1 MVAAGENDAGL
12 KKLEYLSLV
21 SKVCSELETHLGFGD
36 KILAEFITELGRS
49 CDTVDE
55 FDAKLK
61 ENGAEMPDYFVRTLL
76 TIIHAI
82 LPPKAEKE
90 VKKDMEGDG
99 SGKDSKFKALSIQDS
114 RDRVKEIDKEL
125 EIEAKEKSRRENEER
140 HRERDTEDKHGRTD
154 RRDGDRDRYR
164 DRERERDRYDR
175 DDRRR
180 DRERRRDGYD
190 REDGGGE
197 RERRNVRHGY
207 DREDGGGEKERRNV
221 RHGYDREDGEGERE
235 RRNVRQ
241 GYGGGNSNEL
251 ELYGV
256 YKGRVSRVMDT
267 GCFVQLSDFR
277 GKEGLVHVSQIA
289 TRRLGNAKDAV
300 KRDQEV
306 YVKVISISGNKLS
319 LSMRDVDQDS
329 GKDLLPLKKRDE
341 EDGFRSNALG
351 SSKEGPVTRT
361 GLSGIRIVEE
371 EEDTGPSRRP
381 LKRMSSPEKWEAK
394 QLIASGVLS
403 VQEHPMYDDE
413 VDGFLYQEEGVEEEL
428 EIEMNEDEP
437 AFLQGQTRYSVDVSP
452 VKIFKNP
459 EGSLSRAA
467 ALQSALIKERREV
480 RDQQQRTMLD
490 SIPKDLNRPWEDPMP
505 ETGERHLAQE
515 LRGVGLSAYDMPEWK
530 KDAFGK
536 ALTFGQRSKLSI
548 QEQRQS
554 LPIYKL
560 KKELIQAIHENQVL
574 VVIGET
580 GSGKTTQVT
589 QYLAEAG
596 YTTRGKIGCT
606 QPRRV
611 AAMSVAKRVA
621 EEFGCRLGEEVGY
634 AIRFED
640 CTGPDTVIKYMT
652 DGMLMREILIDENL
666 SQYSVIML
674 DEAHERTINTDVLFG
689 LLKKLVKRR
698 PDLRLI
704 VTSATLDAEKFSGYF
719 FNCNIFT
726 IPGRTFPVE
735 IMYTKQPESDY
746 LDASL
751 ITVLQIHLTEPEGD
765 VLLFLTGQ
773 EEIDFACQSLYE
785 RMKGLGKN
793 VPELIILPVYSA
805 LPSEMQSRIF
815 EPVPP
820 GKRKVVV
827 ATNIAEASLTIDGI
841 FYVID
846 PGFAKQNVYN
856 PKQGLDSLVITPIS
870 QASAKQRAGRG
881 GRTGPGKC
889 YRLYTES
896 AYRNE
901 MSPTSV
907 PEIQRVNLGFT
918 TLTMKA
924 MGINDLLSFDFMD
937 PPSPQALISALE
949 QLYSLGAL
957 DEEGLLTKLGRKMAE
972 FPLEPPLS
980 KMLLASVDLG
990 CTDEILTIISM
1001 ITTGNIFYRPREKQ
1015 ALADQKRAKFF
1026 QPEGDHLTLLAVYEA
1041 WKAKNFSGPWCFEN
1055 FVQSRSLRRAQD
1067 VRKQL
1072 LSIMDKYKL
1081 DVVSAGKNFS
1091 KIRKAITAGFFFHV
1105 ARKDPQEGYRT
1116 LVENQPV
1123 YIHPSSALF
1132 QRQPDWVIYHELV
1145 MTTKEY
1151 MREGTVVDP
1160 KWLVELAP
1168 RFFKVADPTKM
1179 SKRKRQERVE
1189 PLYDRYHEPNS
1200 WRLSKRRA

>member
-1 MVAAGENDAGL
+1 MVAAAENDAGL

-36 KILAEFITELGRS
+36 KILAEFITELGRN
-49 CDTVDE
+49 CETVDE
-55 FDAKLK
+55 FDATLK
-61 ENGAEMPDYFVRTLL
+61 ENGAEMPDYFVLTLL

-82 LPPKAEKE
+82 LPPKVKE
-90 VKKDMEGDG
+90 AKKDNESDG

-125 EIEAKEKSRRENEER
+125 EIEAIEKSRRENEER
-140 HRERDTEDKHGRTD
+140 HRERDTEDRHGGTD
-154 RRDGDRDRYR
+154 GRDRDRDRYR

-175 DDRRR
+175 NDRRR

-190 REDGGGE
+190 REDGEGE
-197 RERRNVRHGY
+197 RERRNVRHG
-207 DREDGGGEKERRNV
+207 N
-221 RHGYDREDGEGERE
+221 DREDGEGERE
-235 RRNVRQ
+235 RRNVRHGNDREDGEGERERRNVRH
-241 GYGGGNSNEL
+241 GYGGGGNSNEL
-251 ELYGV
+251 ELYEV

-341 EDGFRSNALG
+341 GDGFRSNALG

-361 GLSGIRIVEE
+361 GLSGIRIVE

-403 VQEHPMYDDE
+403 AQDHPMYDDE

-480 RDQQQRTMLD
+480 REQQQRTMLD

-536 ALTFGQRSKLSI
+536 ALTFGQRSKLSM

-560 KKELIQAIHENQVL
+560 KKELIQA
-574 VVIGET
+574 
-580 GSGKTTQVT
+580 
-589 QYLAEAG
+589 
-596 YTTRGKIGCT
+596 
-606 QPRRV
+606 PRRV

-621 EEFGCRLGEEVGY
+621 EEFGCRL
-634 AIRFED
+634 
-640 CTGPDTVIKYMT
+640 
-652 DGMLMREILIDENL
+652 
-666 SQYSVIML
+666 VIML

-689 LLKKLVKRR
+689 LL
-698 PDLRLI
+698 
-704 VTSATLDAEKFSGYF
+704 
-719 FNCNIFT
+719 
-726 IPGRTFPVE
+726 
-735 IMYTKQPESDY
+735 
-746 LDASL
+746 
-751 ITVLQIHLTEPEGD
+751 
-765 VLLFLTGQ
+765 
-773 EEIDFACQSLYE
+773 
-785 RMKGLGKN
+785 LG
-793 VPELIILPVYSA
+793 
-805 LPSEMQSRIF
+805 SR
-815 EPVPP
+815 
-820 GKRKVVV
+820 
-827 ATNIAEASLTIDGI
+827 
-841 FYVID
+841 
-846 PGFAKQNVYN
+846 
-856 PKQGLDSLVITPIS
+856 
-870 QASAKQRAGRG
+870 
-881 GRTGPGKC
+881 
-889 YRLYTES
+889 
-896 AYRNE
+896 
-901 MSPTSV
+901 
-907 PEIQRVNLGFT
+907 
-918 TLTMKA
+918 
-924 MGINDLLSFDFMD
+924 
-937 PPSPQALISALE
+937 
-949 QLYSLGAL
+949 
-957 DEEGLLTKLGRKMAE
+957 
-972 FPLEPPLS
+972 
-980 KMLLASVDLG
+980 
-990 CTDEILTIISM
+990 
-1001 ITTGNIFYRPREKQ
+1001 
-1015 ALADQKRAKFF
+1015 
-1026 QPEGDHLTLLAVYEA
+1026 
-1041 WKAKNFSGPWCFEN
+1041 
-1055 FVQSRSLRRAQD
+1055 
-1067 VRKQL
+1067 
-1072 LSIMDKYKL
+1072 YKL
-1081 DVVSAGKNFS
+1081 DVVSAGKNFT

>member
-1 MVAAGENDAGL
+1 MVAAAENDAGL

-90 VKKDMEGDG
+90 AKKDMESDG
-99 SGKDSKFKALSIQDS
+99 S
-114 RDRVKEIDKEL
+114 
-125 EIEAKEKSRRENEER
+125 
-140 HRERDTEDKHGRTD
+140 
-154 RRDGDRDRYR
+154 
-164 DRERERDRYDR
+164 
-175 DDRRR
+175 
-180 DRERRRDGYD
+180 
-190 REDGGGE
+190 
-197 RERRNVRHGY
+197 
-207 DREDGGGEKERRNV
+207 
-221 RHGYDREDGEGERE
+221 GERE

-403 VQEHPMYDDE
+403 AQEHPMYDDE

-652 DGMLMREILIDENL
+652 DGMLLREILIDENL

-765 VLLFLTGQ
+765 ILLFLTGQ

-1081 DVVSAGKNFS
+1081 DVVSAGKNFT
-1091 KIRKAITAGFFFHV
+1091 KIRKAIAAGFFFHV